1 MSNDSTYY
9 FCSFIVVPSANRFGN
24 QFYWKI
30 VRWRMSQKI
39 AKKHY
44 EEAKTDDISPQHAN
58 LHTHNG
64 SRRAPIYLQR
74 LLARSHHPP
83 SRSPPNSRRTL
94 PINSTINWR
103 NLGANESK
111 SEAVYVRMWRG
122 YYIRWAVRCILRG
135 RG

>member
-1 MSNDSTYY
+1 
-9 FCSFIVVPSANRFGN
+9 
-24 QFYWKI
+24 
-30 VRWRMSQKI
+30 
-39 AKKHY
+39 
-44 EEAKTDDISPQHAN
+44 
-58 LHTHNG
+58 
-64 SRRAPIYLQR
+64 
-74 LLARSHHPP
+74 LARSHHPP

-135 RG
+135 RGWRCHNFWQERLQLSPAGIFLLHMINISLIIWTVRNLNGNGIVC